1 MSAGLA
7 QDAVADALD
16 TAATGNGS
24 FTRATSSADAVLNVD
39 GSSVEARSLTRS
51 CAVRRIV
58 VLSGVGFAGRTKPAA
73 ARDAGDTC
81 TIFPFS
87 VYEPLLVKLQSY
99 LRTSPQAVF
108 ASVDEDPSR
117 VTDSPTKNS
126 YGPPARA
133 IGSTLINVT
142 GTCAVTTSCLPFAS
156 VTRNATVLSPIV
168 V

>member
-51 CAVRRIV
+51 CAVRRGV
-58 VLSGVGFAGRTKPAA
+58 VLSGVGCAGRTKPAA

-81 TIFPFS
+81 TMFPFS
-87 VYEPLLVKLQSY
+87 VYASLLLKRQSH
-99 LRTSPQAVF
+99 RTTSPHTGF
-108 ASVDEDPSR
+108 AS
-117 VTDSPTKNS
+117 
-126 YGPPARA
+126 
-133 IGSTLINVT
+133 
-142 GTCAVTTSCLPFAS
+142 
-156 VTRNATVLSPIV
+156 
-168 V
+168 